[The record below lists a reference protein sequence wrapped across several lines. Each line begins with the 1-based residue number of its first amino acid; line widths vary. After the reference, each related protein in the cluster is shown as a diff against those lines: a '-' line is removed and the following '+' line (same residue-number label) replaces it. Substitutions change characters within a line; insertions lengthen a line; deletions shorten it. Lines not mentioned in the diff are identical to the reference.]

1 MNNISIRYDMDGVR
15 VTLTEANG
23 NGNGSA
29 DDIESLPYNLAT
41 IFERIIKDAN
51 VNPDVVITELIAT
64 FGYDGSAL

>member
-23 NGNGSA
+23 NA

>member
-1 MNNISIRYDMDGVR
+1 MKNISIRYDMDGVR

-23 NGNGSA
+23 SV

>member
-15 VTLTEANG
+15 VTLTEASN
-23 NGNGSA
+23 NGSVA
-29 DDIESLPYNLAT
+29 DIESLPYNLAT

>member
-23 NGNGSA
+23 NA
-29 DDIESLPYNLAT
+29 DDIESLPYSLAT